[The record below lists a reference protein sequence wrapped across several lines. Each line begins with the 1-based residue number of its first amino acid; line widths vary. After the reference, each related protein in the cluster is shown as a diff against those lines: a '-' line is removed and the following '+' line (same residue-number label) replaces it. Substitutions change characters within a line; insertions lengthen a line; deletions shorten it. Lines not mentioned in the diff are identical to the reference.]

1 MRPSQ
6 PTAGRSGKDQP
17 SGADRR
23 LAGKRPALGR
33 RRPERSASSRALLP
47 LERLGRGWA
56 RVTQELP
63 DPLDL
68 VLLADRGGRRA
79 EKMKRAQEAPVGLV
93 LPGNRAITPP
103 ARPAEKVEAAVIARP
118 CVGVGRDRVAG
129 QRPLGQGGP
138 RGGGR
143 RGSCRAAA

>member
-33 RRPERSASSRALLP
+33 RRPERSARPRALLP

-68 VLLADRGGRRA
+68 VLLADRGGRLA
-79 EKMKRAQEAPVGLV
+79 EKMRGPREAPAGRVLPDKRAI
-93 LPGNRAITPP
+93 RPP
-103 ARPAEKVEAAVIARP
+103 
-118 CVGVGRDRVAG
+118 
-129 QRPLGQGGP
+129 
-138 RGGGR
+138 
-143 RGSCRAAA
+143 